1 MTLFCEVDAVRRR
14 WDVLEHPFYLR
25 WSDGQLTSE
34 ELALYAGQYR
44 HAVVALAEGSAAAA
58 RRAEGE
64 AGRTLEAHA
73 AEETEHVEIWD
84 RFASAVGASVTAA
97 PTAETERCV
106 RAWSG
111 SQQRELLASLVILYA
126 IESSQP
132 RISEVKRAGLVEHY
146 GFEPASDATAYFDL
160 HAARD
165 HEHAA
170 QHRSLI
176 SSRIA
181 GDENG
186 ALVAAAEEALAGNWA
201 LLDGVE
207 RACGRQVTNS

>member
-1 MTLFCEVDAVRRR
+1 MSLFDHVDAVRKR
-14 WDVLEHPFYLR
+14 WDVLQHPFYLR
-25 WSDGQLTSE
+25 WSDGELSTE

-44 HAVVALAEGSAAAA
+44 HAVVALADASTAAA
-58 RRAEGE
+58 RGAEGE
-64 AGRTLEAHA
+64 AGRALEAHA
-73 AEETEHVEIWD
+73 AEETEHVEVWD
-84 RFASAVGASVTAA
+84 RFASAVGASATAA

-106 RAWSG
+106 RTWSG
-111 SQQRELLASLVILYA
+111 PAERELLTSLVVLYA

-146 GFEPASDATAYFDL
+146 GFEPASEATAYFDL

-170 QHRSLI
+170 QHRSMI

-181 GDENG
+181 GDQNG
-186 ALVAAAEEALAGNWA
+186 ALVEAAEEALAGNWA

-207 RACGRQVTNS
+207 RACGRPVT